1 MKPLLVLLVTSGVA
15 LIALFYGTDQWNFD
29 LAARIGM
36 AVMLVFTAIGHI
48 AFTKGMV
55 MMMPDFTPNKQA
67 VVYATGVIEVVAAV
81 GLLVPATRVL
91 TGWLLIVF
99 FLLIIPA
106 NIKAAL
112 QHIDYQKATYDGNG
126 TPYLWFRV
134 PLQLFFIVWVYLSA
148 IR

>member
-1 MKPLLVLLVTSGVA
+1 MKPVLVLLVTSAVA
-15 LIALFYGTDQWNFD
+15 LVALFYATNQWNVD

-36 AVMLVFTAIGHI
+36 AVMLVFTAIGHV
-48 AFTKGMV
+48 AFTRGMV
-55 MMMPDFTPNKQA
+55 MMMPDFIPYKQTL
-67 VVYATGVIEVVAAV
+67 VYATGVTEVVAAV
-81 GLLVPATRVL
+81 GLLVPATRVS
-91 TGWLLIVF
+91 TGWMLIVF

-106 NIKAAL
+106 NIKAAM

-126 TPYLWFRV
+126 TAYLWFRV